1 MEALAPVALIVAVV
15 TSTAAVVVG
24 VAVLGLGWR
33 RLGTALI
40 GVLDCLW
47 AVLVFLV
54 VNVVT
59 TLGLIAV
66 ARVLGGESLSSYL
79 AADVTLLIVSALQGI
94 AFHLWR
100 AAVRD

>member
-1 MEALAPVALIVAVV
+1 
-15 TSTAAVVVG
+15 
-24 VAVLGLGWR
+24 
-33 RLGTALI
+33 
-40 GVLDCLW
+40 
-47 AVLVFLV
+47 
-54 VNVVT
+54 VT

-100 AAVRD
+100 AAEK